1 MKKTLR
7 DYLPILLML
16 LCTAGFGILLLTG
29 VLDLN
34 TIPQLVDHRP
44 GLAVAV
50 ILALFAVKGI
60 SGVVVY
66 NALVVV
72 VSLIFPLPAALAI
85 NAVGTALCLSISYWI
100 GRSTRTESL
109 EGLLNK
115 HPKLR
120 KYFAATQEYGFV
132 SCFAIHMLGL
142 NMEVLGLLL
151 GMLRVDYLT
160 YLAGSWLAIAP
171 GMVCL
176 VIAGNSLDLSSPVF
190 WVFLAINTVLVVCSV
205 VYTLRKLRAAKAK
218 GEKQD
223 G

>member
-120 KYFAATQEYGFV
+120 K
-132 SCFAIHMLGL
+132 
-142 NMEVLGLLL
+142 
-151 GMLRVDYLT
+151 
-160 YLAGSWLAIAP
+160 
-171 GMVCL
+171 
-176 VIAGNSLDLSSPVF
+176 
-190 WVFLAINTVLVVCSV
+190 
-205 VYTLRKLRAAKAK
+205 
-218 GEKQD
+218 
-223 G
+223 

>member
-72 VSLIFPLPAALAI
+72 VSLIFPLPWPSTPWARPCA
-85 NAVGTALCLSISYWI
+85 CPSPI
-100 GRSTRTESL
+100 GSDDPPA
-109 EGLLNK
+109 
-115 HPKLR
+115 PK
-120 KYFAATQEYGFV
+120 A
-132 SCFAIHMLGL
+132 
-142 NMEVLGLLL
+142 
-151 GMLRVDYLT
+151 
-160 YLAGSWLAIAP
+160 W
-171 GMVCL
+171 
-176 VIAGNSLDLSSPVF
+176 
-190 WVFLAINTVLVVCSV
+190 
-205 VYTLRKLRAAKAK
+205 RAC
-218 GEKQD
+218 
-223 G
+223 

>member
-85 NAVGTALCLSISYWI
+85 NPRNTA
-100 GRSTRTESL
+100 
-109 EGLLNK
+109 
-115 HPKLR
+115 
-120 KYFAATQEYGFV
+120 
-132 SCFAIHMLGL
+132 
-142 NMEVLGLLL
+142 
-151 GMLRVDYLT
+151 
-160 YLAGSWLAIAP
+160 
-171 GMVCL
+171 
-176 VIAGNSLDLSSPVF
+176 SSPASPSIC
-190 WVFLAINTVLVVCSV
+190 W
-205 VYTLRKLRAAKAK
+205 
-218 GEKQD
+218 G
-223 G
+223 

>member
-176 VIAGNSLDLSSPVF
+176 VIAGNSLDFSSPVF
-190 WVFLAINTVLVVCSV
+190 WIFLGINTVLVVCSV

-218 GEKQD
+218 GAEREE
-223 G
+223 

>member
-115 HPKLR
+115 HPKLQ

>member
-16 LCTAGFGILLLTG
+16 LCAAGFGILLLTG

-176 VIAGNSLDLSSPVF
+176 VIAGNSLDFSSPVF
-190 WVFLAINTVLVVCSV
+190 WIFLGINTVLVVCSV